1 MNLTNNNSRP
11 LIFIG
16 SNSHLCFFTDACELH
31 GITVHGIID
40 SDYFGNTAELEG
52 IPVLDTEN
60 VFDNPEKLD
69 YYKNNFHFFLAT
81 NWVADSD
88 AFATRNKHK
97 RDRLIEII
105 EKYNLPCIN
114 LVDPTAR
121 VHKSVVLGKNI
132 FIDAVCYIAPK
143 SRIGDFTN
151 LFTGAG
157 IGYNNTIGRSC
168 VFQRHSGTMNDNVI
182 EDEVYF
188 GLHAQDSKGGLHIRK
203 GTVIHPCLM
212 IRRDTQENEVIS
224 LVGKDLRKVYQ
235 LHQES

>member
-1 MNLTNNNSRP
+1 MNLTNDNSRP

-16 SNSHLCFFTDACELH
+16 SNYHLCFFTDACELH

-40 SDYFGNTAELEG
+40 GDYFENTDELEG
-52 IPVLDTEN
+52 VPFIDTETS
-60 VFDNPEKLD
+60 FDDPIKLE

-81 NWVADSD
+81 NWVADNDVISV
-88 AFATRNKHK
+88 RNKQK
-97 RDRLIEII
+97 RDRLIAII
-105 EKYNLPCIN
+105 DKYNLPCIN

-121 VHKSVVLGKNI
+121 VHKSAALGKNI

-143 SRIGDFTN
+143 SSIGDFTN

-157 IGYNNTIGRSC
+157 IGYNNQIGRSC
-168 VFQRHSGTMNDNVI
+168 VFQRHSGTMNDNII

-188 GLHAQDSKGGLHIRK
+188 GLHSQESKGGLRIRR

-212 IRRDTQENEVIS
+212 IRRDTEENEVIS
-224 LVGKDLRKVYQ
+224 LVGKDLRRIYQ
-235 LHQES
+235 LHQEA